1 VNIVLSGEAMYRYG
15 VGQQRELAIQWKA
28 EAIEALRRKREK
40 EERDKIERQA
50 RFERQKIEG
59 LVEQARLFRVAKD
72 IREYVDDVRTAYGT
86 VDPEML
92 AEWAK
97 WALAEADRIDPVLT
111 GAFLRYSAEGGELQ
125 VTDGIA

>member
-1 VNIVLSGEAMYRYG
+1 
-15 VGQQRELAIQWKA
+15 
-28 EAIEALRRKREK
+28 
-40 EERDKIERQA
+40 
-50 RFERQKIEG
+50 
-59 LVEQARLFRVAKD
+59 
-72 IREYVDDVRTAYGT
+72 
-86 VDPEML
+86 ML